1 MLITAKPVLESKINQ
16 ILFDSLYKSLNL
28 MYSNS
33 SLSENVI
40 NSTGQKEI
48 DDASEKT
55 AKSFADNASGPLADA
70 IYDFVKS
77 IGITATPKG
86 TLISPGGMAP
96 APVTGSII
104 MSDFTIS

>member
-1 MLITAKPVLESKINQ
+1 MLSTAKPTLESNIKQ
-16 ILFDSLYKSLNL
+16 ILYDSLYNALKS

-33 SLSENVI
+33 SLTEAVI
-40 NSTGQKEI
+40 NNAAKKEI
-48 DDASEKT
+48 DDASKKT
-55 AKSFADNASGPLADA
+55 AQIFADDASGPLADA

-86 TLISPGGMAP
+86 TLISPGGMTP
-96 APVTGSII
+96 APVTGSIV